1 MNWKSFITI
10 IGGALLI
17 SASLHAHASMRCQNG
32 IISGGE
38 TIAEV
43 IRKCGQPDN
52 RDTHQP
58 ILGSNGKAPNKSVTT
73 EDWVYGPT
81 NGMYRYLRFIDGKLA
96 SIKSSRD

>member
-1 MNWKSFITI
+1 MIRRPFLNI
-10 IGGALLI
+10 ISGALLI
-17 SASLHAHASMRCQNG
+17 CASLHAQASMRCQNG

-43 IRKCGQPDN
+43 TRKCGQPDN
-52 RDTHQP
+52 RDILQP
-58 ILGSNGKAPNKSVTT
+58 VVESNGKVPFGSATI

-96 SIKSSRD
+96 SIKSKRD